1 MKLMDNLKKQAKSN
15 EKAKEPIKNADMML
29 TDDELEM
36 VAGGIGDNNMI
47 GDQESVFQIFTKVNG
62 PHWLLYYPN
71 AAHVL
76 EPMIPSG
83 FTPSSSFA

>member
-62 PHWLLYYPN
+62 PH
-71 AAHVL
+71 
-76 EPMIPSG
+76 
-83 FTPSSSFA
+83 